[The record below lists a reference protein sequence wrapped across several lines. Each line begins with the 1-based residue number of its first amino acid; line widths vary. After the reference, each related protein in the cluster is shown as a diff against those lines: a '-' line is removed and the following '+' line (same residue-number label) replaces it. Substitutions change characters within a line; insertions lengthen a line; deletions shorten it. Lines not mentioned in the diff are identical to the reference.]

1 MLKTKKEDLEKE
13 YTKLSIRLNQKN
25 DKSTIC
31 VIIGLDK
38 FINNLDDTET
48 EFLEMLQKGDANSNL
63 CFIIIE
69 NATKVK
75 GHEYDEWYSDYL
87 TGEDGIWVGNG
98 VDDQYVFEITANGR
112 LVNNCG
118 PSYGYVI
125 NSGQEKMIKLLGIKD
140 KGDEDE

>member
-1 MLKTKKEDLEKE
+1 MEKLSYLGVSQRQSIVHIHASFSTNMASDYKTRVHNYLISRTNYEEMLK
-13 YTKLSIRLNQKN
+13 
-25 DKSTIC
+25 
-31 VIIGLDK
+31 
-38 FINNLDDTET
+38 
-48 EFLEMLQKGDANSNL
+48 KGDANSNL